1 MENDEIKTPKHYFK
15 RGGVECIKISQTFN
29 FNLGN
34 VIKYIWRAGHKSNE
48 SLLKDLRKAREY
60 IDFEILRVE
69 EEETQ
74 NVKSL

>member
-34 VIKYIWRAGHKSNE
+34 VIKYIWRAGSKSE
-48 SLLKDLRKAREY
+48 STLLKDLKKARQY
-60 IDFEILRVE
+60 IDFEIERIE
-69 EEETQ
+69 KE
-74 NVKSL
+74 NS